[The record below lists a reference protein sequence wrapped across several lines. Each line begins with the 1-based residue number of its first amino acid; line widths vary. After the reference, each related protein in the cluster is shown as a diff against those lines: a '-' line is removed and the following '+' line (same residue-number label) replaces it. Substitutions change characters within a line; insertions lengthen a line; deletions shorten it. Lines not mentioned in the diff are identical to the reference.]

1 MYNNHPESNTNYS
14 INDSIYKSKLIF
26 YNSYKIL
33 HKDIDEEL
41 EKNNSYNIMDEENHK
56 ININNVFQNIKK
68 ASMNKEQKGL

>member
-14 INDSIYKSKLIF
+14 INDSIYKSKLNF

-41 EKNNSYNIMDEENHK
+41 ENNNSYNRYWRHRLIGQLPAM
-56 ININNVFQNIKK
+56 I
-68 ASMNKEQKGL
+68 SKER